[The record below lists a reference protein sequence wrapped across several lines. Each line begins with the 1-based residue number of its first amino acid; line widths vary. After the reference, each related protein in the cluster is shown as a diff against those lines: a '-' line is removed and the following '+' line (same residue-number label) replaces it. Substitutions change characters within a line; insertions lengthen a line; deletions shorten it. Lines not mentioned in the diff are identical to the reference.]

1 MHTFEYFRHTIPGNY
16 NLHIF
21 KFLNIFGYSIYR
33 CAVRHDEKNNLLLFK
48 QLKETM
54 IFFRYKVCMN
64 KLEMMSFLHFFHK

>member
-54 IFFRYKVCMN
+54 IFFVTMYI
-64 KLEMMSFLHFFHK
+64 

>member
-54 IFFRYKVCMN
+54 IFFSLQSMYEQIGDDVIFA
-64 KLEMMSFLHFFHK
+64 LFS